1 MAEAERTESAVEE
14 FKRSSQH
21 LRGDLASQ
29 LVDGAPNVT
38 NEAEQL
44 LKFHGI
50 YSQDNRDL
58 RRERAQAG
66 EVLDYSFMARVVI
79 PGGRLSPEQWLSLD
93 AIAEDIANGSIR
105 LTTRQAVQFHGVLK
119 TGLRPMSRELSK
131 RLMTTFGGCGDVV
144 RNVVICP
151 GILAKDPEGTL
162 AQALRARRP
171 MG

>member
-66 EVLDYSFMARVVI
+66 EVLDYSSW
-79 PGGRLSPEQWLSLD
+79 PEWLSPVD
-93 AIAEDIANGSIR
+93 A
-105 LTTRQAVQFHGVLK
+105 
-119 TGLRPMSRELSK
+119 
-131 RLMTTFGGCGDVV
+131 
-144 RNVVICP
+144 
-151 GILAKDPEGTL
+151 
-162 AQALRARRP
+162 
-171 MG
+171 